1 MKKFERLQT
10 LSRCSAEQV
19 RWAMNQAMMARAAK
33 RPKVGGARLA
43 PKARAA
49 EAYVATYQLNMF

>member
-1 MKKFERLQT
+1 MKKFERIQT

-19 RWAMNQAMMARAAK
+19 RWAMNEAMKARAAK

-43 PKARAA
+43 PKSHAA